1 MSGDDHCMEKSGSS
15 EYVGLLPAAGV
26 GSRLPD
32 RQLSKELLQ
41 YGDTHGTG
49 RPVISHLLSCMRQA
63 GITDVTVVLR
73 QGKEDIREH
82 LAGSEWHDINIAYEM
97 TAGTS
102 GVPETVALGLSRI
115 RSSPVAFGFPDILFE
130 PCDAFTGMMRRL
142 ENSDADVVLGL
153 FPTDNPKKM
162 DMVGVDA
169 TGRVTGIEIK
179 PEHTSLDLTW
189 ILAVWNATFS
199 KFLGNIMHTNPA
211 RISALAASAGDGH
224 LGHAFQLAIADG
236 LKIDA
241 ESFPHGKSLD
251 IGTPEDLHLARSW
264 PD

>member
-1 MSGDDHCMEKSGSS
+1 VEKSRSS

-26 GSRLPD
+26 GSRLPG
-32 RQLSKELLQ
+32 RLLSKELLPF
-41 YGDTHGTG
+41 GEARGAG
-49 RPVISHLLSCMRQA
+49 RPVISHLLNSMRQA

-82 LAGSEWHDINIAYEM
+82 LAGSEWHDINISYEM

-130 PCDAFTGMMRRL
+130 PGNAFTGMMRRL
-142 ENSDADVVLGL
+142 ESSSADVVLGL
-153 FPTDNPKKM
+153 FPTDNPQKM
-162 DMVGVDA
+162 DMVSVDA
-169 TGRVTGIEIK
+169 MGRVTGIEIK

-189 ILAVWNATFS
+189 ILAVWNTTFS
-199 KFLGNIMHTNPA
+199 KFLSNIMHTNPQ
-211 RISALAASAGDGH
+211 RISGLAARPGDGH

-236 LKIDA
+236 LSISA
-241 ESFPHGKSLD
+241 ESFPQGKSLD
-251 IGTPEDLHLARSW
+251 IGTPDDLHLARSW